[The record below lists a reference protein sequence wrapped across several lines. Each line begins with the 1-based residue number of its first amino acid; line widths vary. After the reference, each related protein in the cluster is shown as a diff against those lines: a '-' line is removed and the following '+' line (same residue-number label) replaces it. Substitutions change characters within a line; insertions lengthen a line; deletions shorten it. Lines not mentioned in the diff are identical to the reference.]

1 MSQILKLGQDGFG
14 RGIWGHSRVWVLT
27 TLYVELLH
35 AEKRAQKLGHNV
47 ALADKDTNIPV
58 FTYKGI

>member
-1 MSQILKLGQDGFG
+1 M
-14 RGIWGHSRVWVLT
+14 WVLT